1 MTLSIDNLRQTE
13 IEYIKMFSEVSE
25 DDLTLTFINSNILDM
40 YTHNFVLYKSD
51 VGLLEYIE
59 SQINRQETKAKGF
72 FRIETY
78 HPISADLIEKLSVKP
93 QICIYDFMG
102 IETRNYI
109 NLIGNPDCLVLNAE
123 SSRVLEDGITV
134 DIAVNQEGMGLDFA
148 TRRIK
153 GKAEIYKNP
162 DQAIELFVCYSGD
175 TPIGNIEYM
184 SFNRIAKYEDFDI
197 LEDYQRKG
205 FGTSVLKHLLE
216 VSFNDNIEHAYLITD
231 QADTAKEM
239 YKKNGFE
246 KVGEKTELL
255 FLF

>member
-1 MTLSIDNLRQTE
+1 MKMPIDHLRQME
-13 IEYIKMFSEVSE
+13 IEYIKMFSAVSE
-25 DDLTLTFINSNILDM
+25 DDLTITFINSNIPDM
-40 YTHNFVLYKSD
+40 YTHNFVLYKSN

-59 SQINRQETKAKGF
+59 SQINKEETKAKGF

-78 HPISADLIEKLSVKP
+78 HPISPDLIDKLSVKP
-93 QICIYDFMG
+93 QVCTYDFMG
-102 IETRNYI
+102 IETKNFT
-109 NLIGNPDCLVLNAE
+109 NLVGNRECAVLSAE
-123 SSRVLEDGITV
+123 SSYILEDGITV

-153 GKAEIYKNP
+153 GKAEVYKNP
-162 DQAIELFVCYSGD
+162 DKAIELFVCYSGD
-175 TPIGNIEYM
+175 TPIGNIEYIP
-184 SFNRIAKYEDFDI
+184 FNRVAKFEDFDI
-197 LEDYQRKG
+197 LEDYQRRG

-216 VSFNDNIEHAYLITD
+216 KAFHSNIEHAYLITD
-231 QADTAKEM
+231 QADTAKDM

>member
-1 MTLSIDNLRQTE
+1 MTLSIDNLQQME

-25 DDLTLTFINSNILDM
+25 DEQTLTFNNSNIPDM
-40 YTHNFVLYKSD
+40 YTHNFDLYKSD

-59 SQINRQETKAKGF
+59 SQINKVETKAKGF

-93 QICIYDFMG
+93 QICTYDFMG

-109 NLIGNPDCLVLNAE
+109 NLIGNPECSVLSAE

-134 DIAVNQEGMGLDFA
+134 DIAVNEEGMGLDFA

-153 GKAEIYKNP
+153 GKAEVYKNP
-162 DQAIELFVCYSGD
+162 DKAIELFVCYSGD
-175 TPIGNIEYM
+175 TPIGNIEYIP
-184 SFNRIAKYEDFDI
+184 FNRVAKFEDFDI
-197 LEDYQRKG
+197 LEDYQRRS

-216 VSFNDNIEHAYLITD
+216 KAFDNNIEHAYLITD